1 MIEILIPAGV
11 ALVVAWVLALQVVH
25 AWSTGRWAA
34 TERYRLVVDAVDSIV
49 ILALVRALAAP
60 VGVWSWAWVIAV
72 AIVGFGL
79 AGAALRWNT
88 LPWHAPKPRRTVDE
102 HGATVETAVEP
113 RTRGRQVLSGIYAVV
128 GAAIVA
134 LCW

>member
-1 MIEILIPAGV
+1 MIEILIPAVV
-11 ALVVAWVLALQVVH
+11 ALGVTWILALQIVH

-79 AGAALRWNT
+79 AGAALRWRS
-88 LPWHAPKPRRTVDE
+88 LPWHAPKPKRSLDE

>member
-1 MIEILIPAGV
+1 MIEILIPAVV
-11 ALVVAWVLALQVVH
+11 ALVIARFLALQVAH
-25 AWSTGRWAA
+25 AWSTGRWSA
-34 TERYRLVVDAVDSIV
+34 TERYRLVADAVDSIV

-79 AGAALRWNT
+79 AGAALRWRS
-88 LPWHAPKPRRTVDE
+88 LPWHAPKPKRSLDE
-102 HGATVETAVEP
+102 HGATVETAVP
-113 RTRGRQVLSGIYAVV
+113 PKDRRRQVQAGVYGVV
-128 GAAIVA
+128 GVAIVA

>member
-1 MIEILIPAGV
+1 MIEILIPAVV
-11 ALVVAWVLALQVVH
+11 ALVIAWFLALQVAH
-25 AWSTGRWAA
+25 AWSTGRWSA
-34 TERYRLVVDAVDSIV
+34 TERYRLVADAVDSIV

-79 AGAALRWNT
+79 AGAALRWRS
-88 LPWHAPKPRRTVDE
+88 LPWHAPKPKRSLDE
-102 HGATVETAVEP
+102 HGATVETAVP
-113 RTRGRQVLSGIYAVV
+113 PKDRRRQVQAGVYGVV
-128 GAAIVA
+128 GVAIVA

>member
-1 MIEILIPAGV
+1 MIEILIPAVV
-11 ALVVAWVLALQVVH
+11 ALVIAWFLALQVAH

-34 TERYRLVVDAVDSIV
+34 TERYRLVADAVDSIV

-79 AGAALRWNT
+79 AGAALRWRS
-88 LPWHAPKPRRTVDE
+88 LPWHAPKPKRSLDE
-102 HGATVETAVEP
+102 HGATVETAVP
-113 RTRGRQVLSGIYAVV
+113 PKDRRRQVQAGVYGVV
-128 GAAIVA
+128 GVAIVA

>member
-1 MIEILIPAGV
+1 MIEILIPAVV
-11 ALVVAWVLALQVVH
+11 ALVVAWVLALQVVR
-25 AWSTGRWAA
+25 AWSTGHWAA
-34 TERYRLVVDAVDSIV
+34 TDRHRLVVDAVDSIV

-79 AGAALRWNT
+79 AGAALRWRS
-88 LPWHAPKPRRTVDE
+88 LPWHAPKPKRSLDE
-102 HGATVETAVEP
+102 HGAAVETVVEP

>member
-1 MIEILIPAGV
+1 MIEILIPTIV
-11 ALVVAWVLALQVVH
+11 ALVVAWILALQVVH

-60 VGVWSWAWVIAV
+60 VGIWSWAWVIAV

-79 AGAALRWNT
+79 AGAALRWRS
-88 LPWHAPKPRRTVDE
+88 LPWHAPKPKRSLDE
-102 HGATVETAVEP
+102 RGATVETAVEP

>member
-1 MIEILIPAGV
+1 MIDILIPAVV

-25 AWSTGRWAA
+25 AWSTGRLAA

-60 VGVWSWAWVIAV
+60 VGVWSWAWVLAV
-72 AIVGFGL
+72 AVAGFGL
-79 AGAALRWNT
+79 AGAALRWRS
-88 LPWHAPKPRRTVDE
+88 LPWHAPKPKRTLGE
-102 HGATVETAVEP
+102 HGTTVESPVEP
-113 RTRGRQVLSGIYAVV
+113 RPRRRKVLAGIYAVV
-128 GAAIVA
+128 GATIVV

>member
-1 MIEILIPAGV
+1 MIEILIPAVV
-11 ALVVAWVLALQVVH
+11 ALVIAWFLALQVAH
-25 AWSTGRWAA
+25 AWSTGRWSA
-34 TERYRLVVDAVDSIV
+34 TERYRLVADAVDSIV

-79 AGAALRWNT
+79 AGAALRWRS
-88 LPWHAPKPRRTVDE
+88 LPWHAPKPKRSLDE
-102 HGATVETAVEP
+102 HGATVETAVAP
-113 RTRGRQVLSGIYAVV
+113 RTRGRQVLSGMYAVV
-128 GAAIVA
+128 GVAIVA

>member
-1 MIEILIPAGV
+1 MIEILIPAVV

-25 AWSTGRWAA
+25 AWSTGRWTA
-34 TERYRLVVDAVDSIV
+34 TERYRLVVDAVDSIA
-49 ILALVRALAAP
+49 ILALVRALASP
-60 VGVWSWAWVIAV
+60 VGVWSWAWVLAV

-79 AGAALRWNT
+79 AGAALRWHS
-88 LPWHAPKPRRTVDE
+88 LPWHAPKPKRSLDE
-102 HGATVETAVEP
+102 HGATVETVVEP

>member
-1 MIEILIPAGV
+1 MIEILIPAVV
-11 ALVVAWVLALQVVH
+11 ALVIAWFLALQVAH
-25 AWSTGRWAA
+25 AWSTGRWSA
-34 TERYRLVVDAVDSIV
+34 TERYRLVADAVDSIV

-79 AGAALRWNT
+79 AGAALRWRS
-88 LPWHAPKPRRTVDE
+88 LPWHAPKPKRSLDE
-102 HGATVETAVEP
+102 HGATVETAVP
-113 RTRGRQVLSGIYAVV
+113 PKDRRRQVQAAVYGVV
-128 GAAIVA
+128 GVAIVA

>member
-1 MIEILIPAGV
+1 MIEILIPAVV
-11 ALVVAWVLALQVVH
+11 ALVVAWIIALQVVH

-60 VGVWSWAWVIAV
+60 VGLWSWAWVLAV

-79 AGAALRWNT
+79 AGAALRWRS
-88 LPWHAPKPRRTVDE
+88 LPWHAPKPKRSLDE
-102 HGATVETAVEP
+102 HGATVETAVAP
-113 RTRGRQVLSGIYAVV
+113 RTRGRQVLSGMYAVV
-128 GAAIVA
+128 GVAIVA

>member
-1 MIEILIPAGV
+1 MIEILIPTIV
-11 ALVVAWVLALQVVH
+11 ALVVAWILALQVVH
-25 AWSTGRWAA
+25 AWNTGRWAA

-60 VGVWSWAWVIAV
+60 VGIWSWAWVIAV

-79 AGAALRWNT
+79 AGAALRWRS
-88 LPWHAPKPRRTVDE
+88 LPWHAPKPKRSLDE

>member
-1 MIEILIPAGV
+1 MIEILIPAVV
-11 ALVVAWVLALQVVH
+11 ALVIAWFLALQVAH

-34 TERYRLVVDAVDSIV
+34 TERYRLVADAVDSIV

-79 AGAALRWNT
+79 AGAALRWQS
-88 LPWHAPKPRRTVDE
+88 LPWHAPKPKRSLDE
-102 HGATVETAVEP
+102 HGATVETAVP
-113 RTRGRQVLSGIYAVV
+113 PKDRRRQVQAGVYGVV
-128 GAAIVA
+128 GVAIVA

>member
-1 MIEILIPAGV
+1 MIEILIPTIV
-11 ALVVAWVLALQVVH
+11 ALVVAWMLALQVVH

-60 VGVWSWAWVIAV
+60 VGIWSWAWVIAV

-79 AGAALRWNT
+79 AGAALRWRS
-88 LPWHAPKPRRTVDE
+88 LPWHAPKPKRSLDE

>member
-1 MIEILIPAGV
+1 MIEILIPAVV
-11 ALVVAWVLALQVVH
+11 ALVIAWFLALQVAH

-34 TERYRLVVDAVDSIV
+34 TERYRLVADAVDSIV

-79 AGAALRWNT
+79 AGAALRWRS
-88 LPWHAPKPRRTVDE
+88 LPWHAPKPKRSLDE
-102 HGATVETAVEP
+102 HGATVETAVAP
-113 RTRGRQVLSGIYAVV
+113 KDRRRQVQAGVYGVV
-128 GAAIVA
+128 GVAIVA